1 MSGLEEADRAERMRL
16 QRAVYGPGASADAG
30 IAQERLRALESSRP
44 EETRPDAPRRAAIGL
59 PTAEPAPGTAPALPR
74 VQAVA
79 APLRGQRTLSRAE
92 RVLWAGLGALAVAM
106 LTVVGFFLGALTAPH
121 PDRVLIPVV
130 EAAEGRV
137 AHEDV
142 TDYREYVADR
152 MKIGIGTT
160 AFDGP
165 GAMRCLYVAGPD
177 ADLRTETLL
186 GACAPESAFGTTW
199 EVPGDLGTG
208 SALFGL
214 TVQDSVRFIE
224 RDSGLEVWLSEEP
237 A

>member
-1 MSGLEEADRAERMRL
+1 MSGLEEADLAELHRL
-16 QRAVYGPGASADAG
+16 QRAVYGPGAGADAAD
-30 IAQERLRALESSRP
+30 AQQRLRVLQSPTREAARP
-44 EETRPDAPRRAAIGL
+44 HVRGRAAGDL
-59 PTAEPAPGTAPALPR
+59 PSTDPGPGVLPDDPGAE
-74 VQAVA
+74 AVA
-79 APLRGQRTLSRAE
+79 VTRRGSRAPSRTE
-92 RVLWAGLGALAVAM
+92 RVLWAGLGALAVAL

-130 EAAEGRV
+130 EAASGRV
-137 AHEDV
+137 AHEEV
-142 TDYREYVADR
+142 TDYREYAADR
-152 MKIGIGTT
+152 MKIGIGTM

-165 GAMRCLYVAGPD
+165 GLVRCLYVGGPD

-199 EVPGDLGTG
+199 EVAGDLGTG

-224 RDSGLEVWLSEEP
+224 RDSGLEVWLSEAP

>member
-16 QRAVYGPGASADAG
+16 QRAVYGPGVSADVG

-44 EETRPDAPRRAAIGL
+44 EDTRSWGPRGAAIDL
-59 PTAEPAPGTAPALPR
+59 PAADPVPGMGPADPSAE
-74 VQAVA
+74 AVA
-79 APLRGQRTLSRAE
+79 PPLRGPRTLSRAE

-152 MKIGIGTT
+152 MKIGIGTM

-165 GAMRCLYVAGPD
+165 GSVRCLYVAGPA

-199 EVPGDLGTG
+199 EVAGDLGTG

-214 TVQDSVRFIE
+214 TAQDSVRFIE
-224 RDSGLEVWLSEEP
+224 RDSGLQVWLSEEP
-237 A
+237 T